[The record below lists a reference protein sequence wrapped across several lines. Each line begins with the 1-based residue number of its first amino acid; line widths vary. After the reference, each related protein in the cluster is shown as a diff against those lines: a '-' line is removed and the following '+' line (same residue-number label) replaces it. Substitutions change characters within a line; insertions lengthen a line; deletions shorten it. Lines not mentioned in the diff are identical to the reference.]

1 MKVSLIELRGI
12 KAAPARLVLLSV
24 VIAVGFIIPAGTVR
38 GEKIYLGQSSPGLSS
53 LPVEIGIKRGFY
65 KAEGFDEVLAVSM
78 RSNLLTPALMT
89 GELDFT
95 LSAGTIINA
104 AATGLPVRIVMS
116 WLDRPYHMLV
126 ARPAIKSM
134 TDLKGKKVAVS
145 SFGSTPTWLV
155 LQALAKYGI
164 PENTVTLLAMGGSK
178 ERISALVTGAVDAA
192 PMDIT
197 FITAWEQH
205 GLNNLLYL
213 GDLMKL
219 SLGGLATS
227 VKKINENPAQ
237 VRRMIKATA
246 RSIDFFKKNRLEAVR
261 FMEQYLRLTPKAA
274 EQVYGFAVRSLGDT
288 GKIGNEDLERQIR
301 LVKQQLRIDKDVPQ
315 GQVAD
320 WQFVDE
326 MYGVK

>member
-1 MKVSLIELRGI
+1 
-12 KAAPARLVLLSV
+12 
-24 VIAVGFIIPAGTVR
+24 
-38 GEKIYLGQSSPGLSS
+38 
-53 LPVEIGIKRGFY
+53 
-65 KAEGFDEVLAVSM
+65 
-78 RSNLLTPALMT
+78 
-89 GELDFT
+89 
-95 LSAGTIINA
+95 
-104 AATGLPVRIVMS
+104 
-116 WLDRPYHMLV
+116 
-126 ARPAIKSM
+126 
-134 TDLKGKKVAVS
+134 
-145 SFGSTPTWLV
+145 
-155 LQALAKYGI
+155 
-164 PENTVTLLAMGGSK
+164 
-178 ERISALVTGAVDAA
+178 
-192 PMDIT
+192 MDIT

-261 FMEQYLRLTPKAA
+261 FMEQYLRLTPKAS

-288 GKIGNEDLERQIR
+288 GRIGNEDLERQIR

-315 GQVAD
+315 AQVAD

-326 MYGVK
+326 IYGVK